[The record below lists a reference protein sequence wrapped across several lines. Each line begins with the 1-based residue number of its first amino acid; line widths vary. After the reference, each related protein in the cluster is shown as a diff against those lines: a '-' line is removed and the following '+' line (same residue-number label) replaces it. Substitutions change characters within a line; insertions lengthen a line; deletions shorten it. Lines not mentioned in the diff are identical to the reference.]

1 MLFHNHII
9 AFNITLSFIILLD
22 LSVVKKTTSF
32 QLGTRTPSKLYTGQE
47 WIRSYHVVQS
57 TRDVIADT
65 GGRGFGYLTSPIRFA
80 SSPFWM
86 DDYLD
91 ENDVSNT
98 DISYLKFVDLQS
110 LPMGSEMVLRKVTK
124 TYIESDVKRGQSELK
139 LSEVLDT
146 IDSEYKYTRIPYKIG
161 NNTISFESRADSQSS
176 ARNIMS
182 KVLSFAALYRL
193 PESIVVFL
201 FGGLM
206 DEERMDS
213 ETKQEIINFLEAFQ
227 KVGWNSVEF
236 NHGLSLRVKRDYIVS
251 RRKRFYPLPRKNIFT
266 RSYDVLAAAEAL
278 DQAKLV
284 HPPLKLIRKQA
295 FVEEI
300 NRMEN
305 IQSELS
311 FKARSSL
318 KDMVLTFFPNKDKQL
333 NRFLRATTK
342 QTLKIRSV
350 VRAGFISYCL
360 LSFIWY
366 TCSIF
371 WQWYRFPES
380 QGVFLVQGKL
390 GALRRSMHKFS
401 KIFVSTYFNPQLTK
415 LYRFIISVL
424 LAPFGNKALEWTQ
437 NKLKI
442 NADQAVGVISSLV
455 VILSMGLWIL
465 IIISDATFSKASMG
479 TFAM

>member
-1 MLFHNHII
+1 MMFHNYII
-9 AFNITLSFIILLD
+9 AFNIASYFIIILD
-22 LSVVKKTTSF
+22 ISAIKKTTSF
-32 QLGTRTPSKLYTGQE
+32 QLGTRASSKLLTGQE

-57 TRDVIADT
+57 TRDVIADI
-65 GGRGFGYLTSPIRFA
+65 GGRGFGYFTSPIRFA

-86 DDYLD
+86 DDYLED
-91 ENDVSNT
+91 DDVSNT
-98 DISYLKFVDLQS
+98 DISYLKFVNLQD

-124 TYIESDVKRGQSELK
+124 AYIESDVKRVQSDLK
-139 LSEVLDT
+139 LSDVLDT
-146 IDSEYKYTRIPYKIG
+146 IDSEYKYTRIPYKVG
-161 NNTISFESRADSQSS
+161 NNTISFESKADSQSF
-176 ARNIMS
+176 ARTIVS

-193 PESIVVFL
+193 PETIVVFL
-201 FGGLM
+201 FGGLV
-206 DEERMDS
+206 DEKRIDD
-213 ETKQEIINFLEAFQ
+213 ETKQEIINLLEAFQ

-236 NHGLSLRVKRDYIVS
+236 THGLSVRIKRDYIVS

-311 FKARSSL
+311 QRSSL

-342 QTLKIRSV
+342 QTLKMRSV

-455 VILSMGLWIL
+455 VILSMGLWVL